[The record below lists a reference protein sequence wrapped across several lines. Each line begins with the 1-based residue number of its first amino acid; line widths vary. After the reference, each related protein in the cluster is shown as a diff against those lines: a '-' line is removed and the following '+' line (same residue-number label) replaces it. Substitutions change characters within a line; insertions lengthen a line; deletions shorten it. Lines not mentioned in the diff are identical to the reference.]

1 MAKLQGEEVLL
12 VQKTAWVKDYNPE
25 SKMAGRKYRIYSYN
39 GKAFAVDTTEN
50 DFEKAFDSGN
60 LHTINLEANEEG
72 QLNMVGYITF
82 DRMRGLK
89 ENQAKLDAISVE
101 NYKPQR
107 LTNPEDAIA

>member
-1 MAKLQGEEVLL
+1 MAKLQNEDVLL
-12 VQKTAWVKDYNPE
+12 VQKTAFVRDYAAD
-25 SKMAGRKYRIYSYN
+25 SKMSGKRYRIYSYN
-39 GKAFAVDTTEN
+39 GKAFIVNTEDT

-60 LHTINLEANEEG
+60 LHTISLETNEDG
-72 QLNMVGYITF
+72 KLSMTGFITF
-82 DRMRGLK
+82 DRMRGMK